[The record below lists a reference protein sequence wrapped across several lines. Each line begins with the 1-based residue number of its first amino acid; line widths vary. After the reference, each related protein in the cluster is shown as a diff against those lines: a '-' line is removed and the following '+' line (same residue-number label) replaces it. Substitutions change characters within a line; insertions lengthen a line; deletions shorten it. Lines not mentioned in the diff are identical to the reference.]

1 VQKPKVEIDPP
12 EGWKYGFPKEWDWET
27 PWDIM
32 LRLAGYPEK
41 DIPFALKYMRVI
53 THEDSAPGH

>member
-1 VQKPKVEIDPP
+1 MEKGKAFIDPP
-12 EGWKYGFPKEWDWET
+12 GGHQYGFPKEWDWVT

-32 LRLAGYPEK
+32 LRLAGYPEQ

-53 THEDSAPGH
+53 IDENSSP